1 MSWLSMQNPHHSFW
15 GLESMENGK
24 HLGKIGVAIQE
35 AS

>member
-1 MSWLSMQNPHHSFW
+1 MIVYAKSNHSFW